1 MDGNFVLEIED
12 FISEELC
19 SEIIQKFENEPE
31 KRKSTIS
38 TPVQGNIIDIKW
50 RDSVEVCFPW
60 MKGID
65 DIYNEVNYKFKKA
78 IELYII
84 EFCNYFKKY
93 GENPKIIKSKVLRE
107 RNFQMRESGWTVQR
121 VTAQT
126 EFGWHSDEGEQ
137 YGHTFILY
145 LNDIDIEDGGATEFA
160 YGRKVQPKAGKLLIF
175 PGGWSN
181 VHRGCF
187 VRKPKYMITNNSNFY
202 YPRRFPFITS

>member
-19 SEIIQKFENEPE
+19 SEIIQKFENEPK

-93 GENPKIIKSKVLRE
+93 GENPKNIKSKVLRE
-107 RNFQMRESGWTVQR
+107 RFSNE
-121 VTAQT
+121 
-126 EFGWHSDEGEQ
+126 
-137 YGHTFILY
+137 
-145 LNDIDIEDGGATEFA
+145 
-160 YGRKVQPKAGKLLIF
+160 RKWLD
-175 PGGWSN
+175 SSTCN
-181 VHRGCF
+181 C
-187 VRKPKYMITNNSNFY
+187 TNRIWMAF
-202 YPRRFPFITS
+202 R